1 MREYAKYRE
10 HYKITQS
17 SVVLIEME
25 FNSKGWS
32 CVVWLASSNQGAA
45 RTIVY
50 MKQLSSDLSM
60 KAAIKQI
67 RSEVKDMFYALAQSV
82 EAQFLEAEEDV

>member
-1 MREYAKYRE
+1 MRDYAKYRE
-10 HYKITQS
+10 HYKLTQS
-17 SVVLIEME
+17 SVIIIEME
-25 FNSKGWS
+25 FTRKGWE
-32 CVVWLASSNQGAA
+32 CVVWLGSSTQGAMK
-45 RTIVY
+45 TIVY

-60 KAAIKQI
+60 KAAIRQI